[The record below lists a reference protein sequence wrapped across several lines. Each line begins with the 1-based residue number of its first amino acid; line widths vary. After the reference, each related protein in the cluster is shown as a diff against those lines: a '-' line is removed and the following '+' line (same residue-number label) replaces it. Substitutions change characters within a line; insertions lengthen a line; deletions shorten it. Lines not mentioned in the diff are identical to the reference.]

1 MLEKEQSYFEAHKA
15 ELREKYTGKRIVI
28 CGNEFK
34 GAYDTDGEA
43 YEAATKT
50 MKPGTFMIKPVLK
63 TDDEYIQRFMNRV
76 YV

>member
-1 MLEKEQSYFEAHKA
+1 MFETEQSYFDSHKA
-15 ELREKYTGKRIVI
+15 EFREKYIGKRIVI

-43 YEAATKT
+43 YAASVKT
-50 MKPGTFMIKPVLK
+50 MKPGTFMIKPVK
-63 TDDEYIQRFMNRV
+63 QTDEEYVRRYMNRV

>member
-1 MLEKEQSYFEAHKA
+1 MFETEQSYFESHKT
-15 ELREKYTGKRIVI
+15 EFREKYIGKRIVI
-28 CGNEFK
+28 CGSEFK

-43 YEAATKT
+43 YEAAAKT

-63 TDDEYIQRFMNRV
+63 TDDEYIQRYMTRV